1 MAYKLFN
8 AKENGIYKSENEKM
22 NKMFT
27 FLFPFKEYSTA
38 MSMLILGL
46 RLLFGGLMMWHGIM
60 KIVNFDSLVL
70 TFPDPLSLG
79 HKTSLV
85 LAIFAEAFCSL
96 AVVAGAFY
104 RLALIPLLFTM
115 AIALFVV
122 HNGQAFVYKEL
133 AFIYFVVYVMIYMT
147 GAGGYSLDDVIAQ
160 RLNHNTAAD
169 SSSEG

>member
-1 MAYKLFN
+1 
-8 AKENGIYKSENEKM
+8 
-22 NKMFT
+22 
-27 FLFPFKEYSTA
+27 
-38 MSMLILGL
+38 
-46 RLLFGGLMMWHGIM
+46 
-60 KIVNFDSLVL
+60 
-70 TFPDPLSLG
+70 
-79 HKTSLV
+79 LV

>member
-1 MAYKLFN
+1 
-8 AKENGIYKSENEKM
+8 M
-22 NKMFT
+22 NKIFT

-60 KIVNFDSLVL
+60 KIVNFDALAL
-70 TFPDPLSLG
+70 TFPDPMALG

-104 RLALIPLLFTM
+104 RLALIPLIFTM

-122 HNGQAFVYKEL
+122 HNGQAFIYKEL
-133 AFIYFVVYVMIYMT
+133 AFIYLVVYVMIYMT

-160 RLNHNTAAD
+160 RLNYNTAAD